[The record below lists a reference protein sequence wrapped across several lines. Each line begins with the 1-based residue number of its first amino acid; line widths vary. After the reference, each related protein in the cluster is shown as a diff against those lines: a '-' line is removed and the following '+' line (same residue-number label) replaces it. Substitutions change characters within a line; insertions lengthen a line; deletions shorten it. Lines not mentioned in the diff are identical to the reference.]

1 MRKLFV
7 AIFAT
12 MLPFAAAWADNVAKI
27 GETECE
33 TLAEAVSAAKSG
45 EIIHVVA
52 QGTYTIPTISNNITI
67 KGDVE
72 GIAFN
77 CIGDEKTSV
86 ASIPNGATFESVS
99 FDFGNVNYHGFQ
111 HAGKITM
118 NGCTLN
124 GRLTSYGDMDF
135 TNCQFIQTYAD
146 YHMWVYGKGTV
157 NYTNCTF
164 TGLGKFLNLY
174 SESSTNV
181 GNVNVSGCKFINT
194 SSTASK
200 AALNVKA
207 TSGSTLLEYAVNVEN
222 CSTEGAFPAASSSSS
237 LIVFNELIQVDDRPA
252 TGTDNITVSQDGV
265 VIYQNGSTPVPGV
278 AKIGDVEYESL
289 QAALDAAEAT
299 DAADI
304 VIDLLDDATLDITAW
319 DGTKNSLSIG
329 TINTQSIIINGNN
342 HTLTFNQKNS
352 DWNNVA
358 TMNDAQTKLILNDMN
373 ITNSGYNNGPWNRHD
388 INFNCAVELNN
399 VTSDKALAFKND
411 AILKDVNV
419 TDTSGSI
426 YGIWIQPNGQ
436 NIKIEGLTL
445 TVGRGIKIDQQY
457 VDNPALV
464 TLDVKNATFN
474 TTQKAAILVLS
485 DAGAT
490 ITAENI
496 NIENVAADKV
506 NAVWV
511 DEAKAD
517 KYGLVTVTGASK
529 GVEGGTASYEATL
542 STSDNIDG
550 YYKSLAAA
558 IAAVSEG
565 QTVGLVKDITLSETI
580 ACERSL
586 VLKLGDFTITKGEY
600 SIMLS
605 QGLSVSTD
613 KKTDV
618 FATDAEG
625 CKIVETATDNGFTY
639 TAADLKSTDIVL
651 KDGEAC
657 TITNAQVKS
666 ASYVRSFGDDRVN
679 KFQGWFVPFDYT
691 ITDKDAE
698 NFKFFKIS
706 MIANTP
712 NAGEGE
718 SSDEVW
724 IFLTKV
730 GSGTILRANKPYV
743 YKPISAQENYSFTTE
758 GAELKAYD
766 GAVAV
771 KTETTENVYSFYG
784 NYGYVT
790 TSASD
795 PFYYMA
801 YSGELSFDDGSANV
815 TVGPFRWILRVTSKS
830 GEADYSR
837 SISFIDGN
845 EQTGVNYVVAD
856 SDAVEFFMLNGTKV
870 DQPSKGVYIVKKA
883 NGEMRKVFVKKYF

>member
-1 MRKLFV
+1 M
-7 AIFAT
+7 
-12 MLPFAAAWADNVAKI
+12 
-27 GETECE
+27 
-33 TLAEAVSAAKSG
+33 
-45 EIIHVVA
+45 VA

-77 CIGDEKTSV
+77 CIGDGETSV

-111 HAGKITM
+111 HAGAINM

-124 GRLTSYGDMDF
+124 GKFFSYGDMDF
-135 TNCQFIQTYAD
+135 TNCQFIQTNAD

-252 TGTDNITVSQDGV
+252 TGTDNITVSQDGL
-265 VIYQNGSTPVPGV
+265 VIYQNGSTPAPGV

-474 TTQKAAILVLS
+474 TTKKAAILVLS

-605 QGLSVSTD
+605 QGVSVSTD

-651 KDGEAC
+651 KDSEPY
-657 TITNAQVKS
+657 TYTVDTQVKS
-666 ASYVRSFGDDRVN
+666 ATYQRSFTGRKN
-679 KFQGWFVPFDYT
+679 LFQAWYVPFDYT
-691 ITDKDAE
+691 ITEEDLEK
-698 NFKFFKIS
+698 FKFFKIN
-706 MIANTP
+706 MLANSAE
-712 NAGEGE
+712 AGENE
-718 SSDEVW
+718 NVDTKKVW
-724 IFLTKV
+724 MFLETLSKDAVLHANRPYIF
-730 GSGTILRANKPYV
+730 
-743 YKPISAQENYSFTTE
+743 KPIVDVDDYEFTTE
-758 GAELKAYD
+758 QATLKSIDNSVRLSNETSENRYEFFGTYNKVTA
-766 GAVAV
+766 
-771 KTETTENVYSFYG
+771 TE
-784 NYGYVT
+784 
-790 TSASD
+790 AA
-795 PFYYMA
+795 PFYYMNK
-801 YSGELSFDDGSANV
+801 SGQLSWGKKTSVNS
-815 TVGPFRWILRVTSKS
+815 FRWIIRATSKID
-830 GEADYSR
+830 GGDYVR
-837 SISFIDGN
+837 SIGIIEN
-845 EQTGVNYVVAD
+845 D
-856 SDAVEFFMLNGTKV
+856 SDITGIKPFVHEGEIEGYYTLNGTKV
-870 DQPSKGVYIVKKA
+870 QAPRKGVYIVKYA
-883 NGEMRKVFVKKYF
+883 NGSIKKVSIK